1 MKNKCLVL
9 LLFFLSG
16 CGYFVTKEE
25 FQSLQRQTYQLEREL
40 KTTSTTLSLE
50 TGGLKSTT
58 ERLDELHDKLRK
70 SFADTNVRIDEIDF
84 SLSRMKGD
92 FENFKVEMKEY
103 QQKNDKLIKIQT
115 DFIQK
120 LNYSLDEVRKDVVDL
135 NNKLVAFSNI
145 TTELVTFREKLVE
158 IEKRIDELNK
168 KREEKQSLPSK
179 KEMYDKALELYNKGE
194 FESAIN
200 AFEAFL
206 AIYSQDELT
215 DNALYWIGESYYA
228 QKKYNEALSYF
239 HRVVI
244 DYPNA
249 DKVPSALYKEALT
262 LEHLGM
268 AKEAEGALKE
278 LLARFPF
285 TQEANEARKR
295 LKKR

>member
-1 MKNKCLVL
+1 MKNKYLIFV
-9 LLFFLSG
+9 LFFLSG

-25 FQSLQRQTYQLEREL
+25 FQALQRRTYQLEREL
-40 KTTSTTLSLE
+40 KTTSTSLSLE
-50 TGGLKSTT
+50 TGELKSTT
-58 ERLDELHDKLRK
+58 ERLDELHEKLRK
-70 SFADTNVRIDEIDF
+70 SFADTNVRIDEIEL
-84 SLSRMKGD
+84 SLSRIKGD

-103 QQKNDKLIKIQT
+103 QQKNDNLMKIQS

-120 LNYSLDEVRKDVVDL
+120 LYYGVDGLHKDVVEL
-135 NNKLVAFSNI
+135 NKKLVTFTSI
-145 TTELVTFREKLVE
+145 TTELGTLREKLIE
-158 IEKRIDELNK
+158 TEKRLDELNK
-168 KREEKQSLPSK
+168 KREEKQPLPSK

-194 FESAIN
+194 YENAIN

-206 AIYSQDELT
+206 AIYTQDELT

-228 QKKYNEALSYF
+228 QKKYNEALIYF

-268 AKEAEGALKE
+268 SKEAEAALKE

-285 TQEANEARKR
+285 TNEANEAKKR